1 MFAHTGAIGGGRLVE
16 TDGVGAVLVLG
27 ITDGRPQLH
36 ADLGG
41 HGNEPRREV
50 GDLRVRQRLAEG
62 GGVLHLLDHGSM
74 VVDAPLLDLV
84 EGAVVKQVFDADL
97 ILVLLDEI
105 AQGDG
110 SLEPDEAGGEVEQ
123 QIAVP
128 VFCEEG
134 ERLDG
139 ASEPDP
145 RAPRRVDL
153 VRLVV
158 VGMLKVLAVAVDE
171 IPQDTIDLARSP
183 AQPVFYGRLDIE
195 DGPPVKLGRVHLA
208 HLVLAAV
215 LTAVDGSDD
224 QGLRVQVPP
233 VDLAAVSQLEETLTD
248 LHRSPVNLIEKED
261 HGLGAGCHK
270 PVGSVPRRS
279 LATIGKVGGVG
290 QTEQIAFGHLGC
302 TTLDNGKPALLGD
315 HVDDL
320 GLADAVATTD
330 KDRQSR
336 IKDGGDGGKE
346 GCEIE
351 SHVKTPVWL
360 RATFGGQ
367 SPPVLL

>member
-1 MFAHTGAIGGGRLVE
+1 M
-16 TDGVGAVLVLG
+16 
-27 ITDGRPQLH
+27 
-36 ADLGG
+36 
-41 HGNEPRREV
+41 
-50 GDLRVRQRLAEG
+50 
-62 GGVLHLLDHGSM
+62 LHLLDHGSV

-84 EGAVVKQVFDADL
+84 ESAVVKQVFDADL

-105 AQGDG
+105 AQGNS

-134 ERLDG
+134 QRLDS

-145 RAPRRVDL
+145 RAARRVDL

-171 IPQDTIDLARSP
+171 IPQDAIDLARSP
-183 AQPVFYGRLDIE
+183 AQPVFDGRLDIE
-195 DGPPVKLGRVHLA
+195 DGPPVQLGGVHLTD
-208 HLVLAAV
+208 LVLRAV

-233 VDLAAVSQLEETLTD
+233 VDLAGVGQLEKTLTD
-248 LHRSPVNLIEKED
+248 FHRGAVNLIEKED

-279 LATIGKVGGVG
+279 LATIGEVGGVG
-290 QTEQIAFGHLGC
+290 ETKQVTFGHLGS
-302 TTLDNGKPALLGD
+302 TTLDNGKTALLGD

-320 GLADAVATTD
+320 GLADTVATTD
-330 KDRQSR
+330 EDRQSR
-336 IKDGGDGGKE
+336 IEDGGDGGQE
-346 GCEIE
+346 GSEIE
-351 SHVKTPVWL
+351 SHVIL
-360 RATFGGQ
+360 RSGFVRHLEGSRRPFSCNITGWVRLSSSFFDFLSGGATIA
-367 SPPVLL
+367 PLTLVM